1 MVPEICV
8 EADRQTDRHTH
19 AHHNTP
25 LPTADGVEYRAG
37 MVEAGGEVEM
47 DVCVCVC
54 VRERERERERP
65 ECMQR
70 RMQRLDGQGERE
82 SDQCHRRVATQA
94 ERRSPQNSPT
104 FNSQIIHC
112 TVMYPPCTVVT
123 TPTLRHI
130 VHFHEEL

>member
-1 MVPEICV
+1 VVPEICV

-54 VRERERERERP
+54 VRERERERERDLSVCKD
-65 ECMQR
+65 ECKDSTDR
-70 RMQRLDGQGERE
+70 ASEK
-82 SDQCHRRVATQA
+82 AT
-94 ERRSPQNSPT
+94 N
-104 FNSQIIHC
+104 
-112 TVMYPPCTVVT
+112 VT
-123 TPTLRHI
+123 G
-130 VHFHEEL
+130 V